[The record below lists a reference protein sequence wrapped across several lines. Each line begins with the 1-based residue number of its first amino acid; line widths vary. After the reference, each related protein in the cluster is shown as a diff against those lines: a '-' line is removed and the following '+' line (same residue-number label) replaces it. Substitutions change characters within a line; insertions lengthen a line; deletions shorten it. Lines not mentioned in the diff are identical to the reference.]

1 MSSLLLL
8 FVLSFIICM
17 IVSAN
22 NAPVCFGTCVGSGFV
37 KFSFA
42 AGIVFLGIFLGVM
55 LEGGKLGK
63 TVFGGIFLEA
73 DLEAT
78 LVITVTAIIVLAVAT
93 FFRLPVPLS
102 NSLIGATI
110 GIGLTNRLNINW
122 GFITIILVLWIVT
135 PFFAAFLSAIIS
147 AIVNRVMH
155 SIKNLL
161 TLSFL
166 YSRISLVL
174 TFYLAYSLGANTLGL
189 ISGIY
194 SPFIP
199 DAWLNLTMLGLSS
212 FIGVY
217 FLSRGMVK
225 SVGKGI
231 IRLSPLNVFVAQ
243 FSGAFTVHLFTQF
256 RLPVSL
262 VQALTGGIIGIGF
275 AKKVALMN
283 KRTAFH
289 ILAGAILA
297 PLLGIMISSLVIF
310 ILHIFCF

>member
-1 MSSLLLL
+1 M
-8 FVLSFIICM
+8 
-17 IVSAN
+17 
-22 NAPVCFGTCVGSGFV
+22 GSGFV

-110 GIGLTNRLNINW
+110 GIGLTNKLNINW